1 MCVYVCNVCVRNFVD
16 QNLIR
21 IELDFLCE
29 EFDKFLNLGPSK
41 DPIRLLGYIS
51 QFWPK
56 QGSHSLIRIYFSIL
70 V

>member
-1 MCVYVCNVCVRNFVD
+1 MYACVCLFCALSVCVCVCVYVCNVCVRNFVD

-51 QFWPK
+51 QF
-56 QGSHSLIRIYFSIL
+56 
-70 V
+70 